1 VKFQSQYQTKPCD
14 PFPSNAVYRGFIY
27 VIGDEEGQ
35 AIRYEYSPLNPSCEW
50 SLQIEITEQVLET
63 VPWCTSTWFLMTVGR
78 SRTWFESVQPAIQS
92 FWEDVAKA
100 KDGIFV
106 LPPSSRKVKEV
117 QCKIVDD
124 STDETMKIDI

>member
-1 VKFQSQYQTKPCD
+1 
-14 PFPSNAVYRGFIY
+14 
-27 VIGDEEGQ
+27 
-35 AIRYEYSPLNPSCEW
+35 
-50 SLQIEITEQVLET
+50 
-63 VPWCTSTWFLMTVGR
+63 MTVGR

-100 KDGIFV
+100 KEGLFV